1 MLKQT
6 QGTIIISVF
15 IAVIFFGLGYI
26 TSKSHK
32 QLCPQTTNEQ
42 KGDFQ
47 AGWDAAKQRLSETGF
62 MPMLDDI
69 ESMEIKT
76 ANGEVT
82 AIEDNKITLKIFPL
96 EPLADPELDNRIIEI
111 DENTKV
117 YQSVVKDQ
125 KEFQKELD
133 EFRNKIHERINNP
146 EGNTEPLTP
155 PSGFIKQ
162 ESSLTAIQVGQQI
175 TVTAEQDIK
184 NLKQFKAIEIIIQS
198 EAVEGA
204 TN

>member
-42 KGDFQ
+42 QGDFQ
-47 AGWDAAKQRLSETGF
+47 AGWNAAKQRLAETGF

-76 ANGEVT
+76 ANGKVI
-82 AIEDNKITLKIFPL
+82 AIEGNKISAKIFPL
-96 EPLADPELDNRIIEI
+96 EPLADPKLDNRIIET
-111 DENTKV
+111 DENTKI
-117 YQSVVKDQ
+117 YQSIPKDQ

-133 EFRNKIHERINNP
+133 EFRKKIDERVNNP
-146 EGNTEPLTP
+146 EGNTEPIEPL
-155 PSGFIKQ
+155 SGFVKTETNLEAIK
-162 ESSLTAIQVGQQI
+162 TGQQI

-184 NLKQFKAIEIIIQS
+184 NLEQFKAIEIIIQS

>member
-32 QLCPQTTNEQ
+32 QLCPQPTNEQ

-82 AIEDNKITLKIFPL
+82 EINGNKISVKIYPL
-96 EPLADPELDNRIIEI
+96 EPLADPEMDNRVIEV
-111 DENTKV
+111 DENTKI
-117 YQSVVKDQ
+117 YQLILKDQ
-125 KEFQKELD
+125 TEFQKELD
-133 EFRNKIHERINNP
+133 EFRKKIDERVNNL
-146 EGNTEPLTP
+146 EGKTEPLTP
-155 PSGFIKQ
+155 PSGFIEQ

-198 EAVEGA
+198 ELVEEA

>member
-1 MLKQT
+1 
-6 QGTIIISVF
+6 IISVF

-82 AIEDNKITLKIFPL
+82 EINGNKISVKIYPL
-96 EPLADPELDNRIIEI
+96 EPLADLELDNRVVEV

-133 EFRNKIHERINNP
+133 EFRKKIDERINNP
-146 EGNTEPLTP
+146 EGNTGPLTP
-155 PSGFIKQ
+155 PSGFIKK
-162 ESSLTAIQVGQQI
+162 ETNLAAIKIGQQI

-184 NLKQFKAIEIIIQS
+184 NLEQFKAIEIIIQS